1 MDEREFLV
9 RSQAVF
15 TGLHHRPE
23 PAAIYVQGKQIK
35 KILPWKIEKE
45 YQHLPLY
52 DYESQMIMPSFIDA
66 HTHIFSGAVNYSD
79 YVCDNLTECV
89 SEEECARKI
98 AGFASEHPD
107 YKRIRGFGWF
117 IGSWESGA
125 ALPTKASL
133 DRWIPDRPVYL
144 YCSDCHSIWL
154 NSKALEEAGIDKAK
168 EPENGQIVCL
178 PDGSLS
184 GLLLEP
190 AAMKPAV
197 DKYMEFTKEEQ
208 KKIHR
213 QFQQYLAQNGIAAVS
228 EMFADDYTQET
239 YRQYDVVK
247 ELDEAGEL
255 NAYIFAYPKLFGY
268 TDFTPYFQMKEH
280 FDSGHFQINGVK
292 GFIDG
297 VTETHTGMLLEPY
310 TDRPDTCG
318 DGVPLWPVSQMEEE
332 ILAANRN
339 GIQVR
344 LHAIGDG
351 AVRLALDLYEKSEAV
366 NGKQDFCNTIEHIEN
381 IAPEDMERF
390 RGHNV
395 IASMQPYH
403 LTLSNR
409 KKIDQIGA
417 ERCKYE
423 WPIKTLLKRGA
434 KIACGTDYPVVD
446 LNPFQTVYAAV
457 TRKDADGKSMGH
469 NSGEELSMEE
479 VLQAYTQGAAK
490 VYQVQDQMGTLEAG
504 KLANFIILS
513 NNIFEVSEKKILDT
527 KVCVNYFEGKRI
539 AG

>member
-1 MDEREFLV
+1 MEETEYLV

-23 PAAIYVQGKQIK
+23 PATIYVQGKQIK
-35 KILPWKIEKE
+35 EILPWE
-45 YQHLPLY
+45 YGTAYQQLPLY
-52 DYESQMIMPSFIDA
+52 DYGSQMILPSFIDA

-79 YVCDNLTECV
+79 YVCDDLTECT
-89 SEEECARKI
+89 SEEACAEKI
-98 AGFASEHPD
+98 ARFASEHPD

-117 IGSWESGA
+117 IGSWENGA

-154 NSKALEEAGIDKAK
+154 NTKALEEAGIDKAK
-168 EPENGQIVCL
+168 EPEDGQIVCL

-197 DKYMEFTKEEQ
+197 DKYMEFTAEEQ
-208 KKIHR
+208 REIHR
-213 QFQQYLAQNGIAAVS
+213 QFQKYLAENGIAAVS
-228 EMFADDYTQET
+228 EMFADDYTQDT
-239 YRQYDVVK
+239 YRQYEVVK

-255 NAYIFAYPKLFGY
+255 NAYIFAYTKLFGY
-268 TDFTPYFQMKEH
+268 TDFSSYFKMKEY
-280 FDSGHFQINGVK
+280 FDSEHFRINGVK

-318 DGVPLWPVSQMEEE
+318 DGVPLWPVSRMEKE
-332 ILAANRN
+332 ITAANKN

-366 NGKQDFCNTIEHIEN
+366 NGKQEFCNTIEHIEN
-381 IAPEDMERF
+381 IAPEDIERF
-390 RGHNV
+390 RGHNI
-395 IASMQPYH
+395 IASMQPEH
-403 LTLSNR
+403 LTLSKR

-423 WPIKTLLKRGA
+423 WPIKTLLKHGA
-434 KIACGTDYPVVD
+434 QIACGTDYPVVD
-446 LNPFQTVYAAV
+446 LNPFQTIYAAV
-457 TRKDADGKSMGH
+457 TRKDADGTPMGH
-469 NSGEELSMEE
+469 NTGEELSVEE
-479 VLQAYTQGAAK
+479 VLLAYTQGAAS
-490 VYQVQDQMGTLEAG
+490 VYRVQDKMGTLEAG

-513 NNIFEVSEKKILDT
+513 NNIFDVSETEILDT

>member
-1 MDEREFLV
+1 MDETEFLV

-15 TGLHHRPE
+15 TGLNHRPE
-23 PAAIYVQGKQIK
+23 PATIYVQGKQIK
-35 KILPWKIEKE
+35 KILPWEVE
-45 YQHLPLY
+45 RTYQHLPLY
-52 DYESQMIMPSFIDA
+52 DYGSQLIMPSFIDA
-66 HTHIFSGAVNYSD
+66 HTHVFSGAVNYSD
-79 YVCDNLTECV
+79 YVCDNLTECS
-89 SEEECARKI
+89 SEEECARRI
-98 AGFASEHPD
+98 AQFASEHPD
-107 YKRIRGFGWF
+107 YRRIRGSGWF

-125 ALPTKASL
+125 ALPTKESL

-168 EPENGQIVCL
+168 EPENGQILCM

-197 DKYMEFTKEEQ
+197 DKYMEFTVEEQ
-208 KKIHR
+208 KQIHR
-213 QFQQYLAQNGIAAVS
+213 QFQQYLAENGIAAVS
-228 EMFADDYTQET
+228 EMFADDYTQDT
-239 YRQYDVVK
+239 YSQYDVVK

-255 NAYIFAYPKLFGY
+255 NSYIFAYTKLFGY
-268 TDFTPYFQMKEH
+268 TDFTPYFKIKEH
-280 FDSGHFQINGVK
+280 FDSKHFLINGVK

-297 VTETHTGMLLEPY
+297 VTETHTGMLLKPY
-310 TDRPDTCG
+310 TDQPDTCG
-318 DGVPLWPVSQMEEE
+318 EGVPLWPSSRMEEE
-332 ILAANRN
+332 ILEANRN

-366 NGKQDFCNTIEHIEN
+366 NGKQGFCNTIEHIEN
-381 IAPEDMERF
+381 IAPEDIDRF
-390 RGHNV
+390 RGHNI

-423 WPIKTLLKRGA
+423 WPIKTLLKHGA
-434 KIACGTDYPVVD
+434 QIACGTDYPVVD

-457 TRKDADGKSMGH
+457 TRKDADGTQMGH
-469 NSGEELSMEE
+469 NFGEELSLEE
-479 VLQAYTQGAAK
+479 VLLAYTQGAAK
-490 VYQVQDQMGTLEAG
+490 AYRVQDKMGTLEDE

-513 NNIFEVSEKKILDT
+513 NNIFDVSARKILDT

-539 AG
+539 VG

>member
-23 PAAIYVQGKQIK
+23 SAAIYVQGKQIK

-178 PDGSLS
+178 SDGSLS

-197 DKYMEFTKEEQ
+197 DKYMEFTEEEQ
-208 KKIHR
+208 RKIHR

-280 FDSGHFQINGVK
+280 FDSGHFRINGVK

-423 WPIKTLLKRGA
+423 WPIKTLLKHGA

-479 VLQAYTQGAAK
+479 VLQAYTRGAAN
-490 VYQVQDQMGTLEAG
+490 VYRMQDQMGTLEAG

-513 NNIFEVSEKKILDT
+513 NNIFEVSEKEILDT